1 MSDKR
6 IFPIPKIIKDCIMTA
21 VDSCLSLWMPK
32 FIECRY
38 DLFITIYIW
47 KIASRM
53 SHTSQ
58 PNVFSIQKYLFQV
71 IWYHAIAKNM
81 Q

>member
-21 VDSCLSLWMPK
+21 VDSYQSLGMPK

-38 DLFITIYIW
+38 DL
-47 KIASRM
+47 
-53 SHTSQ
+53 
-58 PNVFSIQKYLFQV
+58 
-71 IWYHAIAKNM
+71 
-81 Q
+81 

>member
-6 IFPIPKIIKDCIMTA
+6 IFPIPKIIKDCMMTA
-21 VDSCLSLWMPK
+21 VDSCLSLRMPK

-38 DLFITIYIW
+38 DLKQFTYE
-47 KIASRM
+47 KLLLGCLMQANQM
-53 SHTSQ
+53 
-58 PNVFSIQKYLFQV
+58 YLAF
-71 IWYHAIAKNM
+71 KNICFKSFDTM